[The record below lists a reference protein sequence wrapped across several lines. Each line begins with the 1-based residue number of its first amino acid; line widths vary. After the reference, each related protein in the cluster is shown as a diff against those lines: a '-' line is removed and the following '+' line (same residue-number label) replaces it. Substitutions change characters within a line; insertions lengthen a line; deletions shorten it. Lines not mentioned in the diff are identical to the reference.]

1 MTGINASSATEEITN
16 ATTVSKVNAA
26 ISSVVFVAT

>member
-1 MTGINASSATEEITN
+1 MTGINVSRATEEIN
-16 ATTVSKVNAA
+16 ATTVSTVNAA